1 MTLPPGPGSVR
12 VVLADDQAVVRD
24 GIAMLLA
31 AADDLEV
38 VATAADGTT
47 AVQMVLAERPHV
59 ALVDLRMP
67 GLDGAGVTAAVHRGA
82 PEVRVLILTTYAD
95 DDAVLP
101 ALRAGAAGY
110 LTKDTTGEALLSAIR
125 TVAAGGSVLDA
136 AVQRRLVDL
145 AGSSAEAATGPS
157 ATGGPGPASEP
168 DLPEGLTAREVDTLR
183 LVAQGLSNHQVAS
196 RLFVSEATVKTH
208 VNHLIS
214 KLGVEGRPALV
225 AWAWRHGV
233 AQAAELRGPA
243 SSR

>member
-1 MTLPPGPGSVR
+1 VTTPAPLR

-24 GIAMLLA
+24 GLAMLLSA
-31 AADDLEV
+31 SDDLEV
-38 VATAADGTT
+38 VATAADGTR
-47 AVQMVLAERPHV
+47 AVEVVTAERPDV

-67 GLDGAGVTAAVHRGA
+67 GLDGAQVTEAVRRDV
-82 PEVRVLILTTYAD
+82 PETRVLILTTYAD

-110 LTKDTTGEALLSAIR
+110 LTKDTTGEALLAAIR

-145 AGSSAEAATGPS
+145 AGTSAAPAA
-157 ATGGPGPASEP
+157 PAPEP
-168 DLPEGLTAREVDTLR
+168 ELPEGLTAREVDTLR
-183 LVAQGLSNHQVAS
+183 LVAQGLSNQQVAS
-196 RLFVSEATVKTH
+196 KLFVSEATVKTH

-225 AWAWRHGV
+225 AWAWRNGV
-233 AQAAELRGPA
+233 AQAG
-243 SSR
+243 

>member
-1 MTLPPGPGSVR
+1 VTSPGGSGVLR

-24 GIAMLLA
+24 GLAMLLSA
-31 AADDLEV
+31 AVVLEV
-38 VATAADGTT
+38 VATAPDGTA
-47 AVQMVLAERPHV
+47 AVAAVLAQRPDV

-67 GLDGAGVTAAVHRGA
+67 GLDGAQVTEAVRRDA

-110 LTKDTTGEALLSAIR
+110 LTKDTTGEALLAAIR

-136 AVQRRLVDL
+136 GVQRRLVDL
-145 AGSSAEAATGPS
+145 AGAPAAPPPPS
-157 ATGGPGPASEP
+157 PE
-168 DLPEGLTAREVDTLR
+168 LPEGLTAREVDVLR
-183 LVAQGLSNHQVAS
+183 LVAQGLSNQQTAS
-196 RLFVSEATVKTH
+196 RLVVSEATVKTH

-214 KLGVEGRPALV
+214 KLGVDGRPALV

-233 AQAAELRGPA
+233 VRAGEGSTGPA

>member
-1 MTLPPGPGSVR
+1 MTTPPVR

-24 GIAMLLA
+24 GLGMLLS

-38 VATAADGTT
+38 VGTAADGTA
-47 AVQMVLAERPHV
+47 AVEVVLARRPDV

-67 GLDGAGVTAAVHRGA
+67 GLDGAEVTAAVRRAA
-82 PEVRVLILTTYAD
+82 PEVRVLILTTFAD

-110 LTKDTTGEALLSAIR
+110 LTKDTTGEALVSAIR

-145 AGSSAEAATGPS
+145 AGAPAPAPARSSAMGP
-157 ATGGPGPASEP
+157 EI
-168 DLPEGLTAREVDTLR
+168 PEGLTAREVDTLR
-183 LVAQGLSNHQVAS
+183 LVAEGLSNQQVAS
-196 RLFVSEATVKTH
+196 KLFVSEATVKTH

-214 KLGVEGRPALV
+214 KLGVDGRPALV

-233 AQAAELRGPA
+233 AQG
-243 SSR
+243 

>member
-1 MTLPPGPGSVR
+1 VTVPGALR

-24 GIAMLLA
+24 GLALLLS

-38 VATAADGTT
+38 VATAPDGTA
-47 AVQMVLAERPHV
+47 AVAAVLAQRPDV

-67 GLDGAGVTAAVHRGA
+67 GLDGAQVTAAVRRDA

-110 LTKDTTGEALLSAIR
+110 LTKDTTGEALLAAIR

-145 AGSSAEAATGPS
+145 AGAPAAP
-157 ATGGPGPASEP
+157 PPEP
-168 DLPEGLTAREVDTLR
+168 ELPEGLTAREIDVLR
-183 LVAQGLSNHQVAS
+183 LVAQGLSNQRTAS
-196 RLFVSEATVKTH
+196 RLVVSEATVKTH

-214 KLGVEGRPALV
+214 KLGVDGRPALV

-233 AQAAELRGPA
+233 VRAG
-243 SSR
+243 

>member
-1 MTLPPGPGSVR
+1 MTSHPGSAASGAAPLR

-24 GIAMLLA
+24 GLGMLLS

-38 VATAADGTT
+38 VGTAPDGTAAVD
-47 AVQMVLAERPHV
+47 VVLHQRPDV

-67 GLDGAGVTAAVHRGA
+67 GLDGAQVTAAVRRDA
-82 PEVRVLILTTYAD
+82 PEVRVLVLTTYAD

-110 LTKDTTGEALLSAIR
+110 LTKDTTGEALVSAIR

-145 AGSSAEAATGPS
+145 AGSSVSPGAPDHPAA
-157 ATGGPGPASEP
+157 EP
-168 DLPEGLTAREVDTLR
+168 DLPEGLTAREIDTLR
-183 LVAQGLSNHQVAS
+183 LVAEGLSNHQVAS
-196 RLFVSEATVKTH
+196 KLYVSEATVKTH

-214 KLGVEGRPALV
+214 KLGVDGRPALV

-233 AQAAELRGPA
+233 VTDR
-243 SSR
+243 S

>member
-1 MTLPPGPGSVR
+1 
-12 VVLADDQAVVRD
+12 VLADDQAVVRD
-24 GIAMLLA
+24 GLAMLLS

-38 VATAADGTT
+38 VATAADGTR
-47 AVQMVLAERPHV
+47 AVEVVLADRPHV

-67 GLDGAGVTAAVHRGA
+67 GLDGAEVTAAVRRDA

-110 LTKDTTGEALLSAIR
+110 LTKDTTGEALLAAIR

-145 AGSSAEAATGPS
+145 AGAPAASTSRP
-157 ATGGPGPASEP
+157 GGEP
-168 DLPEGLTAREVDTLR
+168 ELPEGLTAREVDVLR
-183 LVAQGLSNHQVAS
+183 LVAQGLSNQQTAS
-196 RLFVSEATVKTH
+196 RLVVSEATVKTH

-214 KLGVEGRPALV
+214 KLGVDGRPALV
-225 AWAWRHGV
+225 AWAWRNGV
-233 AQAAELRGPA
+233 ASG
-243 SSR
+243 

>member
-1 MTLPPGPGSVR
+1 MTPSPPSAPVR

-24 GIAMLLA
+24 GLAMLLS

-38 VATAADGTT
+38 VATAADGTQ
-47 AVQMVLAERPHV
+47 AVDVVLAHRPDV

-67 GLDGAGVTAAVHRGA
+67 GLDGAEVTAAVRRDA
-82 PEVRVLILTTYAD
+82 TDVRVLILTTYAD

-145 AGSSAEAATGPS
+145 AGSPAA
-157 ATGGPGPASEP
+157 PGPAPGEP
-168 DLPEGLTAREVDTLR
+168 ELPEGLTAREVDTLR
-183 LVAQGLSNHQVAS
+183 LVAQGLSNQQVAS
-196 RLFVSEATVKTH
+196 KLFVSEATVKTH

-225 AWAWRHGV
+225 AWAWRNGV
-233 AQAAELRGPA
+233 ASG
-243 SSR
+243 

>member
-1 MTLPPGPGSVR
+1 MITSAPGSRPGSSPVR

-24 GIAMLLA
+24 GLAMLLS

-38 VATAADGTT
+38 VATAADGTR
-47 AVQMVLAERPHV
+47 AVEVVLAERPDV

-67 GLDGAGVTAAVHRGA
+67 GLDGAEVTAAVRRDA

-110 LTKDTTGEALLSAIR
+110 LTKDTTGEALLAAIR

-145 AGSSAEAATGPS
+145 AGAPAASTSRPGAEP
-157 ATGGPGPASEP
+157 E
-168 DLPEGLTAREVDTLR
+168 LPEGLTAREVDVLR
-183 LVAQGLSNHQVAS
+183 LVAQGLSNQQTAS
-196 RLFVSEATVKTH
+196 RLVVSEATVKTH

-214 KLGVEGRPALV
+214 KLGVDGRPALV
-225 AWAWRHGV
+225 AWAWRNGV
-233 AQAAELRGPA
+233 ASG
-243 SSR
+243 

>member
-1 MTLPPGPGSVR
+1 MTPATGSAPLR

-24 GIAMLLA
+24 GLAMLLA

-38 VATAADGTT
+38 VATAADGTR
-47 AVQMVLAERPHV
+47 AVEVVLDHRPDV

-67 GLDGAGVTAAVHRGA
+67 GMDGAQVTTAVRRDA

-125 TVAAGGSVLDA
+125 TVAAGGSVLDP
-136 AVQRRLVDL
+136 AVHRRLVDL
-145 AGSSAEAATGPS
+145 AGAPA
-157 ATGGPGPASEP
+157 GPAPRPAVEP
-168 DLPEGLTAREVDTLR
+168 ELPEGLTAREVDVLR
-183 LVAQGLSNHQVAS
+183 LVAQGLSNARTAS
-196 RLFVSEATVKTH
+196 RLVVSEATVKTH

-214 KLGVEGRPALV
+214 KLGVDGRPALV
-225 AWAWRHGV
+225 AWAWRNGV
-233 AQAAELRGPA
+233 VEPERTPR
-243 SSR
+243 S

>member
-1 MTLPPGPGSVR
+1 MIR
-12 VVLADDQAVVRD
+12 VLVADDQAVVRD
-24 GIAMLLA
+24 GVVLLLTS
-31 AADDLEV
+31 AADIEV
-38 VATAADGTT
+38 VGQAGDGNEALRL
-47 AVQMVLAERPHV
+47 AVAERPDV

-67 GLDGAGVTAAVHRGA
+67 GLDGAQVTAAVRRDA

-110 LTKDTTGEALLSAIR
+110 LTKDTTGEALLAAIR

-145 AGSSAEAATGPS
+145 AGAPAAP
-157 ATGGPGPASEP
+157 PPEP
-168 DLPEGLTAREVDTLR
+168 EPPEGLTAREVDVLR
-183 LVAQGLSNHQVAS
+183 LVAQGLSNQQTAS
-196 RLFVSEATVKTH
+196 RLVVSEATVKTH

-214 KLGVEGRPALV
+214 KLGVDGRPALV

-233 AQAAELRGPA
+233 VRAG
-243 SSR
+243 

>member
-1 MTLPPGPGSVR
+1 MTSRSGPAPVR
-12 VVLADDQAVVRD
+12 LVLADDQAVVRD
-24 GIAMLLA
+24 GLGMLLS

-38 VATAADGTT
+38 VGTAADGIA
-47 AVQMVLAERPHV
+47 AVEVVLAQRPDV

-67 GLDGAGVTAAVHRGA
+67 GFDGAQVTAAVRRDA
-82 PEVRVLILTTYAD
+82 PEVRVLVLTTYAD

-110 LTKDTTGEALLSAIR
+110 LTKDTTGEALVSAIR

-145 AGSSAEAATGPS
+145 VGAPSPAVAPAAEP
-157 ATGGPGPASEP
+157 EV
-168 DLPEGLTAREVDTLR
+168 PEGLTAREVDTLR
-183 LVAQGLSNHQVAS
+183 LVAEGLSNQQVAS
-196 RLFVSEATVKTH
+196 KLYVSEATVKTH

-214 KLGVEGRPALV
+214 KLGVDGRPALV

-233 AQAAELRGPA
+233 TSG
-243 SSR
+243 

>member
-1 MTLPPGPGSVR
+1 VR
-12 VVLADDQAVVRD
+12 VVHADDQAVVRD
-24 GIAMLLA
+24 GLGMLLS
-31 AADDLEV
+31 AADDLDV
-38 VATAADGTT
+38 VGTAADGTA
-47 AVQMVLAERPHV
+47 AVEVVLSQRPDV

-67 GLDGAGVTAAVHRGA
+67 GLDGAQVTDAVRREA
-82 PEVRVLILTTYAD
+82 PEVRVLILTTFAD

-110 LTKDTTGEALLSAIR
+110 LTKDTTGEALVSAIR

-145 AGSSAEAATGPS
+145 AGAPAAAPSPGGGAE
-157 ATGGPGPASEP
+157 
-168 DLPEGLTAREVDTLR
+168 LPEGLTAREVDTLR
-183 LVAQGLSNHQVAS
+183 LVAEGLSNQQVAS

-225 AWAWRHGV
+225 AWAWRNGV
-233 AQAAELRGPA
+233 TSG
-243 SSR
+243 